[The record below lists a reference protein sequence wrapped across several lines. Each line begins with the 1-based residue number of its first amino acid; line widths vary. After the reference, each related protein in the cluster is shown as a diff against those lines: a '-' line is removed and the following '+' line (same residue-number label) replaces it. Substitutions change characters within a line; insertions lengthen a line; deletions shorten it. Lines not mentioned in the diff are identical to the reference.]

1 MTSITPQHQDRHAKA
16 RVTVDAALFHYD
28 RKMHALKVL
37 LVERLNP
44 PCQGAWALPGGFLDE
59 DDQSLEQAACRELM
73 EETSIT
79 LPQSRFFSCGSFGDI
94 GRDPRGR
101 TITAAY
107 VALISSDEAST
118 ASAAS
123 DARSLSFFN
132 IADLPELAFDHGA
145 IIQAALLTL
154 VLRLGS
160 RFQIDNLVPESLFA
174 DLDSA
179 VDLATGLILT

>member
-1 MTSITPQHQDRHAKA
+1 MSESKIAAA
-16 RVTVDAALFHYD
+16 RVTVDAVVFKYQRHCLQ
-28 RKMHALKVL
+28 VL

-44 PCQGAWALPGGFLDE
+44 PCQGSWALPGGFLDE
-59 DDQSLEQAACRELM
+59 DDISLEQATGRELA
-73 EETSIT
+73 EETSIS

-107 VALISSDEAST
+107 VAVISEAEAAT

-123 DARSLSFFN
+123 DARTVAFFN
-132 IADLPELAFDHGA
+132 VAELPALAFDHGA

-160 RFQIDNLVPESLFA
+160 RFQIDNLVPETLFA

-179 VDLATGLILT
+179 VDLATNLILI